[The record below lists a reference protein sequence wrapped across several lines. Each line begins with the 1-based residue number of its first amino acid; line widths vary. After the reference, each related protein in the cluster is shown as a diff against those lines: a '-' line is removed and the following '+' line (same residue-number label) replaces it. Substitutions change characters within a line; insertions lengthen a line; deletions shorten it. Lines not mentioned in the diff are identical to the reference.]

1 MKPFYSNK
9 ENLGRNIKLVEK
21 NELLKNDQEIPNELN
36 TFFKD
41 TASNL
46 EMNKNP
52 YIINQILYDIFDPV
66 EKCINKD
73 KFHPSKLLI
82 KNQIKIQNLFSFHV
96 TERNDMMRELLKVVS
111 RKAITGNSILFKT
124 LKLSAG
130 ISADIL

>member
-1 MKPFYSNK
+1 MKHFYSNK

-21 NELLKNDQEIPNELN
+21 NELLKNEQEITNELN

-52 YIINQILYDIFDPV
+52 YIINQTLHDIFDPL

-82 KNQIKIQNLFSFHV
+82 ENRIKIKNLFSFHA
-96 TERNDMMRELLKVVS
+96 TERNDMMRELLKIDP
-111 RKAITGNSILFKT
+111 RKAITGTQHPIQNVETKR
-124 LKLSAG
+124 
-130 ISADIL
+130 

>member
-1 MKPFYSNK
+1 MKHFYSNK

-21 NELLKNDQEIPNELN
+21 NELLKNEQEITNELN

-52 YIINQILYDIFDPV
+52 YIINQILHDIFDPL

-73 KFHPSKLLI
+73 KFPSK
-82 KNQIKIQNLFSFHV
+82 QITYQKS
-96 TERNDMMRELLKVVS
+96 D
-111 RKAITGNSILFKT
+111 
-124 LKLSAG
+124 
-130 ISADIL
+130 

>member
-1 MKPFYSNK
+1 MKHFYSNK

-21 NELLKNDQEIPNELN
+21 NELLKNEQEITNELN

-52 YIINQILYDIFDPV
+52 YIINQILHDIFDPL

-82 KNQIKIQNLFSFHV
+82 KNRIKIKNLFSFHA
-96 TERNDMMRELLKVVS
+96 TERNDMMRELLKIDP
-111 RKAITGNSILFKT
+111 RKAITGTQHPIQNVETKC
-124 LKLSAG
+124 
-130 ISADIL
+130 